1 MWAPVPVIELTPHL
15 YEFTVTMTMYSVK
28 DGQPYHGTMYAVRVV
43 CVCERKRVETCRKIR
58 LDQIGNV
65 HWHFVN
71 LGRVIL
77 FNITQDTDVIV
88 L

>member
-1 MWAPVPVIELTPHL
+1 MGARPSDRTDTK
-15 YEFTVTMTMYSVK
+15 F
-28 DGQPYHGTMYAVRVV
+28 VRVHSHNDYVLSKRWATLSRDNV
-43 CVCERKRVETCRKIR
+43 CCQSGVCERKRVETCRKIR